1 VLDNVSI
8 QLTKGE
14 KIGVIGESGAGKT
27 TLLKSILKNTP
38 QDRIINGSI
47 IYKGSID
54 LLKISETEINK
65 IRRSEI
71 GMIF

>member
-27 TLLKSILKNTP
+27 TLLKSIL
-38 QDRIINGSI
+38 RI
-47 IYKGSID
+47 
-54 LLKISETEINK
+54 LPPRVE
-65 IRRSEI
+65 
-71 GMIF
+71 